1 MSYMWFPS
9 EEPKEILI
17 GNNLDKLSIPSLGYL
32 RVLNEDYEFIL
43 FLNDNLIVGAWC
55 LDIKSLS
62 ELFQNEAMEAIKILP
77 DSRIE
82 LFEINSGLFKTIL
95 DLNEECKL
103 SLPIRIDM
111 FWDKIGFKTKVSR
124 EKLLAKYR
132 IKEPSEEHIKNLVST
147 YKS

>member
-1 MSYMWFPS
+1 MWFPS
-9 EEPKEILI
+9 DEPKEILR

-32 RVLNEDYEFIL
+32 RILNENYEFIL

-62 ELFQNEAMEAIKILP
+62 ELFQNEAMEVIKILP

-82 LFEINSGLFKTIL
+82 LFEINPRLFKTIL

-111 FWDKIGFKTKVSR
+111 FWDKIGFNTNVSR
-124 EKLLAKYR
+124 ETLLAKYR

>member
-1 MSYMWFPS
+1 MWFPS
-9 EEPKEILI
+9 DEPKEILS
-17 GNNLDKLSIPSLGYL
+17 GNNLDKLLIPSLGYL
-32 RVLNEDYEFIL
+32 RILNENYEYIL

-62 ELFQNEAMEAIKILP
+62 ELFQNEAMDVIKILP

-82 LFEINSGLFKTIL
+82 LFEINPRLFKTIL

-103 SLPIRIDM
+103 SLPIRIEM
-111 FWDKIGFKTKVSR
+111 FWDKIGFNTNVSR
-124 EKLLAKYR
+124 ETLLAKYR